1 MQLLKNLKNLL
12 QFSGLFIFITFL
24 LFIYVIFFTKI
35 IQYKSIYNDSTN
47 YIVGTIKTYSING
60 NKLSMELKAKEKI
73 ITSYYIKTEEEK
85 NYLLNNICIGC
96 TVKLNGETKELL
108 NNTIPNTFN
117 YKNYLYNKKIY
128 KSFTISK
135 YKIIKNNN
143 ILNKMKDYLY
153 KKTINLKCND
163 YLLLFVLG
171 DKSLLDSST
180 YNEFQINGVA
190 HLLAISGMHIG
201 VLIKILDVLLKKF
214 KEKKKLFIISFILI
228 IFAFITNFAAAILR
242 AILFYILLN
251 IKKIFN
257 LRINNFKLLLITAFI
272 LIIINPFIIYDVGF
286 IYSFVITGGIILN
299 SKYIKGNYVKKLL
312 LLSVI
317 SFLYSLPITALLNY
331 EINITSIIANLIFVP
346 FVSVIVYP
354 VSLITYI
361 VPFIHPIFTFLIFIL
376 EFLNHIFV
384 KFSILINIPKM
395 PIILIILYYI
405 LLLLLIKYKKNVVGL
420 IGIIVISK
428 MLPKLDSNY
437 YVYYLDVGQGDSS
450 VIVSPYKKEI
460 VMIDTGGKL
469 EFSTKAWQKSTK
481 KFNIS
486 DNSIKFLKSIGI
498 TKLDYLIL
506 SHGDEDHAGEANN
519 IKKHLKVKNIVL
531 NKGEYNKL
539 EKTIINKNVTDE
551 YNLKTMKIESLSKK
565 MYDNENDNS
574 TVNLVS
580 INKFNLLFLGDAP
593 KMVEEDIFES
603 INEKNIDFIK
613 LGHHGSKTSTS
624 ELLVSG
630 IKSKLNIISSG
641 RNNRYNHPSKETITL
656 LNKYKR
662 KYLNTQTS
670 GTIILKIKN
679 NKYSIKEIKP

>member
-1 MQLLKNLKNLL
+1 MKNLKNLL

-35 IQYKSIYNDSTN
+35 IQYKSVYNDSTN

-96 TVKLNGETKELL
+96 TVKLDGETKELL

-128 KSFTISK
+128 KFFTISK
-135 YKIIKNNN
+135 YKIIKDNI

-180 YNEFQINGVA
+180 YNEFQINGVS

-201 VLIKILDVLLKKF
+201 VLIKILDELLKKF
-214 KEKKKLFIISFILI
+214 NEKKKLFIISFILI

-299 SKYIKGNYVKKLL
+299 SKYIKGNYVKRLL

-361 VPFIHPIFTFLIFIL
+361 VPFVHPIFTFLISIL

-469 EFSTKAWQKSTK
+469 EFSIKAWQKSTK

-551 YNLKTMKIESLSKK
+551 YNLKTMKIKSLSKK

-603 INEKNIDFIK
+603 IKNQNIDFIK

>member
-1 MQLLKNLKNLL
+1 MKNLKNLL
-12 QFSGLFIFITFL
+12 QFSWLFIFITFL

-299 SKYIKGNYVKKLL
+299 SKYIKGNYVKRLL

-361 VPFIHPIFTFLIFIL
+361 VPFVHPIFTFLISIL

>member
-1 MQLLKNLKNLL
+1 
-12 QFSGLFIFITFL
+12 
-24 LFIYVIFFTKI
+24 
-35 IQYKSIYNDSTN
+35 
-47 YIVGTIKTYSING
+47 
-60 NKLSMELKAKEKI
+60 
-73 ITSYYIKTEEEK
+73 
-85 NYLLNNICIGC
+85 
-96 TVKLNGETKELL
+96 
-108 NNTIPNTFN
+108 
-117 YKNYLYNKKIY
+117 
-128 KSFTISK
+128 
-135 YKIIKNNN
+135 
-143 ILNKMKDYLY
+143 MKDYLY

-180 YNEFQINGVA
+180 YNEFQINGVS

-214 KEKKKLFIISFILI
+214 NEKKKLIIISFILI

-299 SKYIKGNYVKKLL
+299 SKYIKGNYVKKLF

-361 VPFIHPIFTFLIFIL
+361 VPFVYPIFTFLISIL

-437 YVYYLDVGQGDSS
+437 FVYYLDVGQGDSS

-551 YNLKTMKIESLSKK
+551 YNLKTMKIKSLSKK

-603 INEKNIDFIK
+603 IKNQNIDFIK

-662 KYLNTQTS
+662 NYLNTQTS